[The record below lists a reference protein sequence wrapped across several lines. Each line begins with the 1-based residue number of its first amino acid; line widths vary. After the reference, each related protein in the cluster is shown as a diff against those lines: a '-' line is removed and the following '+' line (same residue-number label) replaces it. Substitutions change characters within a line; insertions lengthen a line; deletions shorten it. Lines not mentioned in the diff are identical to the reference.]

1 MFSKKED
8 ITDIRSFSK
17 TKTNM
22 FNISK
27 FQGARSNGLDLS
39 TKNKQ
44 LSIKSSNIPDLSLNI
59 LTK

>member
-8 ITDIRSFSK
+8 ITDVRSFSK

-27 FQGARSNGLDLS
+27 LPGTRYSGLDSS

-44 LSIKSSNIPDLSLNI
+44 LSIKSSNIPDLSLNV